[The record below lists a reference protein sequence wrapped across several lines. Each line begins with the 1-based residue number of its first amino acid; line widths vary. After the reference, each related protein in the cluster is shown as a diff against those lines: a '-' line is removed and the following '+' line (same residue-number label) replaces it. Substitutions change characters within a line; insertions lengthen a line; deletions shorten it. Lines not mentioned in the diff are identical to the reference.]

1 MVAVVLAGCSGGQ
14 DSATKERPAATVP
27 EAHGGAA
34 EPAAPLPETGVTAP
48 SCDQRADEM
57 GRLMRA
63 AADQPPVIMSSGPG
77 MPVLPETR
85 AGEVVRV
92 PGYVLTIDAGGGLE
106 LEGDRISRPEEIKE
120 RIERPRHSRVER
132 KVVYLWADRE
142 ARVTAVVDAIAAL
155 PPGLERRLVVLDPTP
170 PRQPAPRL
178 LQSAGVKKLHADLES
193 GTAGPSERATVLAR
207 ALQGAVAPC
216 APLVRAFGDVA
227 GVEDKGGFLA
237 RETPAALR
245 ACNCAMVDVDV
256 VEYAMLAM
264 LGVYD
269 RWPRALPLPA
279 EPELRKH
286 GKRTVGELV
295 AVLAGR

>member
-14 DSATKERPAATVP
+14 ESATKERPATAAPGP
-27 EAHGGAA
+27 EQGAA
-34 EPAAPLPETGVTAP
+34 GPAAPPAETGGTAP

-63 AADQPPVIMSSGPG
+63 KADQPPMIMSSGPG

-92 PGYVLTIDAGGGLE
+92 PGYVLTMDARGGLE
-106 LEGDRISRPEEIKE
+106 LEGDRITRPEEIKE
-120 RIERPRHSRVER
+120 RIERPRYRGVER
-132 KVVYLWADRE
+132 NVMYLWADRE
-142 ARVTAVVDAIAAL
+142 ARVAAVVDAIAAL

-170 PRQPAPRL
+170 PPQPAVRL
-178 LQSAGVKKLHADLES
+178 LQSAGVRKLQADLRP
-193 GTAGPSERATVLAR
+193 GVVNPSERATVLAK

-216 APLVRAFGDVA
+216 APMVRAFGDVV
-227 GVEDKGGFLA
+227 GEEDKGGFLA
-237 RETPAALR
+237 REVPAALR

-256 VEYAMLAM
+256 VEYGVLAM
-264 LGVYD
+264 FGVYD

-279 EPELRKH
+279 EAELRKH
-286 GKRTVGELV
+286 GQRTVGELV